1 MLTHIKKY
9 ANNKS
14 GNVPLFFEEEKM
26 SNARIRFGLN
36 ADQLKD
42 FTEGREVSYCGVNS
56 SSYGIVTID
65 VELDDIKILKPD
77 GSHPTVRRRTPAEV
91 RAEKEARDPCEIKK

>member
-1 MLTHIKKY
+1 MLIIKT
-9 ANNKS
+9 

-26 SNARIRFGLN
+26 SNARIRFGLST
-36 ADQLKD
+36 DQVKD
-42 FTEGREVSYCGVNS
+42 FTEGREVSYLGVNYQS
-56 SSYGIVTID
+56 LEIVVIN

-77 GSHPTVRRRTPAEV
+77 GSHPTLRRRTPAEV